1 MEKLAYNKTSEPAG
15 FFTYHGWLAPGVR
28 LFRSITFPAKA
39 AWLLATLII
48 PISGLLYQLYTAN
61 VDAVDVAKAELQGMV
76 YVDAVNGLANDLSEL
91 RAEAVLKGTDLNGKQ
106 SRVTA
111 SWDKVKAAHTAS
123 SAIVG
128 DEIKAA
134 YGKLDSALQKVL
146 QKPVLDT
153 PDATFLAVTDTIDAS
168 LGLLSA
174 VGDESQLALDPQLD
188 TYHAQNIALI
198 VGPEYL
204 EYLSRLKVLGAL
216 TLTQDAGKPL
226 PADRRV
232 HIERYLAL
240 IDYVDPIYEN
250 SYRKSIE
257 AYPEVSRGMD
267 MAGVDS
273 TREAFMK
280 LLEKQILGETAQ
292 GELAA
297 FQAVAAPPVE
307 KQLLLNQQ
315 IAKRLESRL
324 QERIDETWKT
334 MRMQFAFPLVFLF
347 FFMYL
352 MMSFYKVMQ
361 GGLSL
366 VGLHLSELAA
376 GDLRHQPTSPLG
388 RDEPAEL
395 IQGMQQ
401 VYDSMRELIRRVRH
415 SARELANTSAEVSRA
430 SLDLAQRTEAAAANL
445 GQQASAMAQIG
456 EQAGQSAGRTQE
468 AASMAQENAHVAE
481 EGGKII
487 ASVNTTMRDIQDSSR
502 RIADIIGT
510 IDGIAFQT
518 NILALN
524 AAVEAARAGESG
536 RGFAVVASEV
546 RALAGRSATA
556 AHEIKQLI
564 TNSVDKVT
572 SGAAVVD
579 GAGQSMALMVNNAKQ
594 INVVLSEI
602 ATATRMQATKV
613 DEVVGA
619 ISDLDANTQ
628 QNAALVEETSASAES
643 LRSQADKL
651 TEEIARFRVA

>member
-1 MEKLAYNKTSEPAG
+1 
-15 FFTYHGWLAPGVR
+15 
-28 LFRSITFPAKA
+28 
-39 AWLLATLII
+39 
-48 PISGLLYQLYTAN
+48 
-61 VDAVDVAKAELQGMV
+61 
-76 YVDAVNGLANDLSEL
+76 
-91 RAEAVLKGTDLNGKQ
+91 
-106 SRVTA
+106 
-111 SWDKVKAAHTAS
+111 
-123 SAIVG
+123 
-128 DEIKAA
+128 
-134 YGKLDSALQKVL
+134 
-146 QKPVLDT
+146 
-153 PDATFLAVTDTIDAS
+153 
-168 LGLLSA
+168 
-174 VGDESQLALDPQLD
+174 
-188 TYHAQNIALI
+188 
-198 VGPEYL
+198 
-204 EYLSRLKVLGAL
+204 
-216 TLTQDAGKPL
+216 
-226 PADRRV
+226 
-232 HIERYLAL
+232 
-240 IDYVDPIYEN
+240 
-250 SYRKSIE
+250 
-257 AYPEVSRGMD
+257 
-267 MAGVDS
+267 
-273 TREAFMK
+273 
-280 LLEKQILGETAQ
+280 
-292 GELAA
+292 
-297 FQAVAAPPVE
+297 
-307 KQLLLNQQ
+307 
-315 IAKRLESRL
+315 
-324 QERIDETWKT
+324 
-334 MRMQFAFPLVFLF
+334 
-347 FFMYL
+347 
-352 MMSFYKVMQ
+352 
-361 GGLSL
+361 
-366 VGLHLSELAA
+366 
-376 GDLRHQPTSPLG
+376 
-388 RDEPAEL
+388 
-395 IQGMQQ
+395 
-401 VYDSMRELIRRVRH
+401 
-415 SARELANTSAEVSRA
+415 LANTSAEVSRA

-602 ATATRMQATKV
+602 AIATRMQATKV